1 MNAGIYL
8 RLSEA
13 KETDEGTE
21 AAYERFEA
29 ACRRLCKHRGWTV
42 REVYREPVVTAS
54 KGRPRREFKR
64 ALQDL
69 ESSHIQALVAIK
81 WARLSRNRKDTATL
95 FDLVAERGVV
105 VATADGQ
112 DTTTRAG
119 RLALEIQA
127 MLAREEAEETSERI
141 RLQREHAAKKGL
153 PQTGGKRTYGYT
165 RGRTAIIEDEA
176 AFIRG
181 AAKMI
186 LAGKS
191 VRAVTAWVNEQGSR
205 TTTGREWQQ
214 ATLRPLLINPA
225 LAGLRT
231 YHGKVVAE
239 GQWDPILSKE
249 THERLC
255 AILNDPARISRP
267 GRQGRW
273 LLSGLAKCSRCQQV
287 LIIHYRPKSRG
298 GGREYLCLPSPGRPS
313 CGATSCTAEPL
324 EQLVEEQVLQELVEG
339 RLERALAAHGGQV
352 AELSEQREAVKAR
365 LRTVRQWW
373 NTGEIDDAEYREHR
387 DELRTQL
394 EEVQA
399 RLSRELAK
407 SQLSE
412 LPTAEQELRHW
423 WHHKAQLDEQ
433 RQVLKSVLSSV
444 IVGPGSKRGGPRFQA
459 QRIAPPWGIQW
470 RI

>member
-13 KETDEGTE
+13 KDTDEGTE

-29 ACRRLCKHRGWTV
+29 VCRRLCKQRGWAV
-42 REVYREPVVTAS
+42 SEVYREPVVSAY
-54 KGRPRREFKR
+54 KRRRRTEFKR
-64 ALQDL
+64 ALADL
-69 ESSHIQALVAIK
+69 ASGHIQALVAIK
-81 WARLSRNRKDTATL
+81 WARLSRNRKDTAEL
-95 FDLVAERGVV
+95 FDLVSERGVV

-127 MLAREEAEETSERI
+127 MLAREESEETSERI
-141 RLQREHAAKKGL
+141 KLQREQAAKKGL

-165 RGRTAIIEDEA
+165 RGRTQVIEEEA

-181 AAKMI
+181 AAERI
-186 LAGKS
+186 LQGKS
-191 VRAVTAWVNEQGSR
+191 VRAVTAWANSEGSR

-231 YHGKVVAE
+231 YRGEVVAE
-239 GQWDPILSKE
+239 GQWEPILTKE

-255 AILNDPARISRP
+255 AILQDPSRISRP

-273 LLSGLAKCSRCQQV
+273 LLSGIARCSRCQQV
-287 LIIHYRPKSRG
+287 LIVHYRPRSRG

-313 CGATSCTAEPL
+313 CGATSATAEPM
-324 EQLVEEQVLQELVEG
+324 ERLVEEQVLQELIEG
-339 RLERALAAHGGQV
+339 RLEQALAAHGGAVQ
-352 AELSEQREAVKAR
+352 ELTGQREALKAR
-365 LRTVRQWW
+365 LRTIRGWW
-373 NTGEIDDAEYREHR
+373 NSGEIDDQEYREHR
-387 DELRTQL
+387 DELRAQL
-394 EEVQA
+394 DEVQT

-407 SQLSE
+407 SSLSE

-423 WHHKAQLDEQ
+423 WHHKATLEEQ
-433 RQVLKSVLSSV
+433 RQVLKSVLGSV
-444 IVGPGSKRGGPRFQA
+444 IVGPGSKKGGPKFQSA
-459 QRIAPPWGIQW
+459 RIAPPWGIQW